1 MQMMDITVLSLLALL
16 VIILLMLVSRN
27 SKLAKENKKLNE
39 ILDVKNV
46 TISNYEA
53 SRVAVKDVIE
63 NFSSLDEVMGLV
75 NEGESVT
82 RGQLDPLILRRAV
95 FMVNPDQSNG
105 QGHVAHIGD
114 RHDSKVLLTRVIL
127 GKEQAAGSLAAV
139 ASENTPEPSLR

>member
-16 VIILLMLVSRN
+16 VIILFMLVSKN

-63 NFSSLDEVMGLV
+63 NFSSLDDVMGLI
-75 NEGESVT
+75 NAGESKASVSEKL
-82 RGQLDPLILRRAV
+82 GIPVSKIELIIKFDKLKKR
-95 FMVNPDQSNG
+95 D
-105 QGHVAHIGD
+105 
-114 RHDSKVLLTRVIL
+114 
-127 GKEQAAGSLAAV
+127 
-139 ASENTPEPSLR
+139 